1 MSVQS
6 RLHRNKNEN
15 LPEMRCTSGSPGLT
29 FVTSLM
35 LYWAFISIEAADLN
49 IHNCRTNLGIQLH
62 KNMSTVWMTALLLSV
77 NPSSQ
82 DFIYEF

>member
-15 LPEMRCTSGSPGLT
+15 RTFLNWQAVTFSYLPEMRCTSGSPGLT

-35 LYWAFISIEAADLN
+35 LY
-49 IHNCRTNLGIQLH
+49 
-62 KNMSTVWMTALLLSV
+62 
-77 NPSSQ
+77 
-82 DFIYEF
+82 